1 MKELGGASSGKF
13 AIVPVAGSKQNGGL
27 QPRTVQF
34 VLSSDINSRLVVKE
48 RPGDVFKTIS
58 NPFRVRCG
66 VKVFKVGVLSS
77 VALPTL
83 VYFGRYCTHPRGTKP
98 RPRP

>member
-48 RPGDVFKTIS
+48 RPGDVFK
-58 NPFRVRCG
+58 PFQILLGSG
-66 VKVFKVGVLSS
+66 VVSKSS
-77 VALPTL
+77 
-83 VYFGRYCTHPRGTKP
+83 K
-98 RPRP
+98 